1 MLKNYLITAIRNLRN
16 HKLFSIINIAGLVIA
31 FTSCIFIALYVLD
44 ELEYDQFHKNT
55 NQIFRVRQKVD
66 LLGYSPTTSFLLAG
80 KLKDEFAEVID
91 AARVQPM
98 DDPIYFKVNNQLMEE
113 NNYLFADNSVFQIFT
128 FPLASGNSKLA
139 LSNPNSVVINKKIA
153 KKYFGNKNSLGEALH
168 VNIRS
173 KWYDIQVAGVLENIP
188 ANSDFNVDFMFS
200 TSVLYEVRNPSGRK
214 VGESHPM
221 ELWTQISSFTYVL
234 LDKNCNKNVLEA
246 KLDNYFQNKL
256 PNSYIK
262 ELKLEPLSDIHLYEI
277 SEDGNQKPGSIIYVY
292 LFSAVG
298 VLVLL
303 IAGINFVILSTAN
316 SSVRAK
322 EIGMRK
328 VIGANRA
335 DLIKQF
341 LSESVLLAFFALP
354 LSLIAV
360 ELLLPWVNT
369 LFNKQLDANY
379 FQLWQF
385 ILILFGIALIVGLLS
400 GGYVAFYLSSLSPL
414 KTIKNKSM
422 VADSRSGLR
431 KTLIVIQFAIFVTLL
446 VCSIVIFRQL
456 NYYQEANLGFNKEH
470 LIAINMGCTNF
481 AHHFNS
487 YKNDVIQNPSVVDV
501 SAGSLL
507 PMTETAIMFK
517 SVKSPDNPENV
528 INYYAGFVDYDFFKT
543 LDAEVVQGRVFS
555 RDYSQDLVE
564 SVVINQTAAQ
574 KFGLGN
580 QIGKLI
586 QLDDGPKRVIGIV
599 NDFVVSCYYET
610 PPLVYYLKPGNPIIG
625 TMILRIRPENLS
637 ATLKFLESKWYSYAP
652 DAVFTFQF
660 VDEEINRQYI
670 KDMRFGKIITAL
682 TGLTILI
689 ASLGMFGLSLFM
701 IKRRNKE
708 FGIRKILGASMHSLV
723 ILQTKEMIYL
733 AFTGSI
739 LAGVYL

>member
-153 KKYFGNKNSLGEALH
+153 KKYFGNKNPLGEALH
-168 VNIRS
+168 INIRS

-188 ANSDFNVDFMFS
+188 AN
-200 TSVLYEVRNPSGRK
+200 
-214 VGESHPM
+214 
-221 ELWTQISSFTYVL
+221 
-234 LDKNCNKNVLEA
+234 
-246 KLDNYFQNKL
+246 
-256 PNSYIK
+256 
-262 ELKLEPLSDIHLYEI
+262 
-277 SEDGNQKPGSIIYVY
+277 
-292 LFSAVG
+292 
-298 VLVLL
+298 
-303 IAGINFVILSTAN
+303 
-316 SSVRAK
+316 
-322 EIGMRK
+322 
-328 VIGANRA
+328 
-335 DLIKQF
+335 
-341 LSESVLLAFFALP
+341 
-354 LSLIAV
+354 
-360 ELLLPWVNT
+360 
-369 LFNKQLDANY
+369 
-379 FQLWQF
+379 
-385 ILILFGIALIVGLLS
+385 
-400 GGYVAFYLSSLSPL
+400 LSPL

-422 VADSRSGLR
+422 LADSRSGLR
-431 KTLIVIQFAIFVTLL
+431 KKLIVIQFAIFVTLL

-470 LIAINMGCTNF
+470 LIAINMGRTNF

-543 LDAEVVQGRVFS
+543 LAAEVIQGRVFS

-586 QLDDGPKRVIGIV
+586 QLNDGPKRVIGIV
-599 NDFVVSCYYET
+599 NDFIVSCYYET

-625 TMILRIRPENLS
+625 TIILRIRPENLS

-670 KDMRFGKIITAL
+670 KDMRFGKIITTF

-708 FGIRKILGASMHSLV
+708 FGIRKILGASMRSLV

-739 LAGVYL
+739 IAIPIAYYLMNKWLQDFAYRINISWWMFVLSGGIALVIALATVSFQAIKAATANPVKSLRYE